1 MGLFDHV
8 NAPKQKC
15 PKCSARGYTG
25 VFSGWQTKDRGCLM
39 ETLDPSEVGRFYT
52 TCSWCN
58 AWGEFRWA
66 GDGHRLYVDNERTE
80 VMLMASDQTL
90 TALVM
95 ARLEAGRKEYGDKS
109 RERPPVELVWEM
121 REEVADVV
129 GWLVQLDASLSKRS
143 RAEVGDTELGDEL
156 KQRCAQLWR
165 VLDKIEERVG

>member
-1 MGLFDHV
+1 M
-8 NAPKQKC
+8 
-15 PKCSARGYTG
+15 
-25 VFSGWQTKDRGCLM
+25 
-39 ETLDPSEVGRFYT
+39 
-52 TCSWCN
+52 
-58 AWGEFRWA
+58 
-66 GDGHRLYVDNERTE
+66 
-80 VMLMASDQTL
+80 SDATL

-109 RERPPVELVWEM
+109 SERPPVELVWEM